1 MRMFRF
7 RPKFVQGMIMSGAK
21 HPLELLLQ
29 NQLGTDAAALEHLPD
44 LLLVLQQPDIFEEG
58 ARAGVLGKWNAK
70 ISSLLHSREA
80 SSRWIG
86 LYLARY
92 TALAS
97 RQILI
102 DNAQGWVG
110 VVLPMLSA
118 SRL

>member
-1 MRMFRF
+1 
-7 RPKFVQGMIMSGAK
+7 MSATK

-29 NQLGTDAAALEHLPD
+29 NHLGTDVAALNHLPEV
-44 LLLVLQQPDIFEEG
+44 LVVLQQPDIFGDG
-58 ARAGVLGKWNAK
+58 ARAGVLGKWNAR

-80 SSRWIG
+80 SSRWVG

-97 RQILI
+97 RQILV

-118 SRL
+118 SWLEFHSNEAVD